1 MALAQYNKGGAST
14 PADFASRVQTYFNP
28 QLLKALVFNLVLAQF
43 GFTQKYPAIGSTI
56 RFFRPRQANTVGT
69 GAVTE
74 GTTPVTLTEVAV
86 GYVDVDLTQRGAL
99 ATVTDLVQAID
110 LLNTVQLYVK
120 TMGSDA
126 ALDLD
131 TVIRNAL
138 ITALNDI
145 DATYGAN
152 YFDRYAGVVN
162 TGDSSVDF
170 TSLSNL
176 TAANSKIT
184 RARHL
189 ACVTQLKAAKV
200 PKLNGRYVAVL
211 PPEVM
216 HDVRQDTDWVTAAT
230 RVNKGEAFYKDAEIE
245 LDGCVFVEAN
255 NPFRETNYKTYAA
268 TGKVFSTI
276 YLGEGAFGTPEL
288 SNNKAGG
295 SPMGPKMNIL
305 AQPDKADPLNLKTF
319 IGWKAFY
326 GAKSL
331 TTSEASDVPHY
342 LVLRSQSTFA

>member
-1 MALAQYNKGGAST
+1 MAAITTTN
-14 PADFASRVQTYFNP
+14 PADFANRVQTYFNP
-28 QLLKALVFNLVLAQF
+28 QLLKALQFNLVLAQF
-43 GFTQKYPAIGSTI
+43 GFTQKYPAIGTTI
-56 RFFRPRQANTVGT
+56 RFFRPRAANTVGVGT
-69 GAVTE
+69 VAE
-74 GTTPVTLTEVAV
+74 GTTPTTLTEAAV
-86 GYVDVDLTQRGAL
+86 GYVDVALAQRGAL

-120 TMGSDA
+120 TMGADA

-138 ITALNDI
+138 ITALNDV

-152 YFDRYAGVVN
+152 YFDRYFGVAN
-162 TGDSSVDF
+162 TGDSSADF
-170 TSLSNL
+170 ATLHAA
-176 TAANSKIT
+176 TAANTKIT

-189 ACVTQLKAAKV
+189 QCLTQLKAAKV
-200 PKLNGRYVAVL
+200 PKINGKYIVAC
-211 PPEVM
+211 PPQVI

-230 RVNKGEAFYKDAEIE
+230 RVDNAQAVYKDAEIE
-245 LDGCVFVEAN
+245 LDGGVFVEHN
-255 NPFRETNYKTYAA
+255 NPFRETAYKTYAA
-268 TGKVFSTI
+268 AGTVFTVI

-295 SPMGPKMNIL
+295 SPLGPKMNIL

-326 GAKSL
+326 GAASL

-342 LVLRSQSTFA
+342 VLARCQSTFA